1 MCARSARGR
10 VGAEARRQQI
20 IRVEGGGRHLFGV
33 SVWAIGE
40 KLSKKFKNL
49 AISCLPFARLHPRP
63 ILPQRTQRRATM
75 ANDELTGGSG
85 AGALR
90 EDMISNAVAFLK
102 HPQVSIR
109 KRARQSRR
117 DHRPPLA
124 PREPT
129 SKRDLTHRP
138 IPPLNTGDVQPG
150 VPEEAVPGEERPD
163 RGGDRRG
170 VQARAAAHDRGRDDP
185 RDDSPDHH
193 HPSRSAR
200 RGIPGEQRRAS
211 VDAGGVA
218 HRDGDRRAG
227 HAHRPV
233 QTRRRR

>member
-1 MCARSARGR
+1 M
-10 VGAEARRQQI
+10 
-20 IRVEGGGRHLFGV
+20 VEKVQNFAV
-33 SVWAIGE
+33 S
-40 KLSKKFKNL
+40 S
-49 AISCLPFARLHPRP
+49 LPFESKPSLCATPDL

-75 ANDELTGGSG
+75 ANDELTCGSG

-109 KRARQSRR
+109 KRARRSRR

-193 HPSRSAR
+193 HPTRRSAR
-200 RGIPGEQRRAS
+200 RGVPGEQRRAS

-233 QTRRRR
+233 KTRRRIRISRRVTG